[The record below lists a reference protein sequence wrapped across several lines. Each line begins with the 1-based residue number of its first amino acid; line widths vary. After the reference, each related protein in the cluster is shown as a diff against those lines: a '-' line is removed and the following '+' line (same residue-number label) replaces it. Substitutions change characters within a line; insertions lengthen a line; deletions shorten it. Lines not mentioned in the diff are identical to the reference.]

1 MFCNQTQN
9 LLFKNFIFPK
19 TNVRKCKNSPFR
31 PPPTKKSP
39 VKFQYSSFR
48 LRPTNRCL
56 LQLGKY
62 KGEGNVLLFYL
73 NVRPFLQF
81 DHFKVSQSSTFI
93 KLYLLK
99 VKVMIKKTHSKRNFQ
114 ICLNTNSQSWAL
126 VGIQVRFDWTDR
138 GAQWSNAAFLK
149 LGVATLFRVAKF

>member
-19 TNVRKCKNSPFR
+19 TNVRKCKNSPPR

-73 NVRPFLQF
+73 NVRPFLKF

-93 KLYLLK
+93 KFHLLK
-99 VKVMIKKTHSKRNFQ
+99 VRVKVMIKKHIRTGIFRYVWTQTPK
-114 ICLNTNSQSWAL
+114 
-126 VGIQVRFDWTDR
+126 VGPGLGFRLGLTGLIGVPNGLMQRF
-138 GAQWSNAAFLK
+138 SN
-149 LGVATLFRVAKF
+149 